1 MFLLKKGSILYRVTD
16 KFENYIPNYDSDTGK
31 TGLYFA
37 NYQALS
43 LGMVLE
49 YKREKMIFCTY
60 TVTEDINILS
70 LGKYNFRDLDKSIYY
85 TEDGQFIPN
94 VTTPEEHNISHF
106 ESDMYPIIYDENN
119 NFLYRDQFENLDKN
133 KFGEIFLSKYDLY
146 KIKLIEKKECY
157 FNDIKYKFDNMNI
170 SGTNIYI

>member
-60 TVTEDINILS
+60 TVIEDINILS
-70 LGKYNFRDLDKSIYY
+70 LGKYNFRDLMM
-85 TEDGQFIPN
+85 
-94 VTTPEEHNISHF
+94 
-106 ESDMYPIIYDENN
+106 DMAHSSGYVWG
-119 NFLYRDQFENLDKN
+119 FKKL
-133 KFGEIFLSKYDLY
+133 
-146 KIKLIEKKECY
+146 KLIY
-157 FNDIKYKFDNMNI
+157 FTYTRLETFPASNCADIV
-170 SGTNIYI
+170 